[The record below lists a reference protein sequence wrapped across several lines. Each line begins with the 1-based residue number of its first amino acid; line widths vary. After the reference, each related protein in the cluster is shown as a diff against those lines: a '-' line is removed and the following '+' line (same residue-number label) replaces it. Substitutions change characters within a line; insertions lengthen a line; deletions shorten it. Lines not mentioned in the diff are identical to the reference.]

1 MSLSEQKIKF
11 KILNMKL
18 TIKTDERYTET
29 EITVNCN
36 RVSDDI
42 DKLLAAIRLL
52 DMKLTGRK
60 DGRQYILEA
69 SDVVYIDSIDK
80 HTFLY
85 TLNGVYESSLKLY
98 ELEAKLAD
106 RDFVR
111 ASKSSLLN
119 INHIHSI
126 EPDFDRRLIMTMTG
140 DIKLIVSRQYASA
153 VKEKLEVYYD

>member
-1 MSLSEQKIKF
+1 
-11 KILNMKL
+11 MKV
-18 TIKTDERYTET
+18 TINTDERYTET

-60 DGRQYILEA
+60 DGRQYILDV
-69 SDVVYIDSIDK
+69 SDVIYIDSIEK

-85 TLNGVYESSLKLY
+85 SSNCVYESSFKLY
-98 ELEAKLAD
+98 ELEAKLSD
-106 RDFVR
+106 RDFAR
-111 ASKSSLLN
+111 ASKNSLFN

-126 EPDFDRRLIMTMTG
+126 EPDFDRRLILTMTG
-140 DIKLIVSRQYASA
+140 DIKLTVSRQYSAA
-153 VKEKLEVYYD
+153 VKEKLEAYYD

>member
-1 MSLSEQKIKF
+1 
-11 KILNMKL
+11 MKV
-18 TIKTDERYTET
+18 TINTDERYTET

-69 SDVVYIDSIDK
+69 ADVVYIDSIDK

-106 RDFVR
+106 RDFLR
-111 ASKSSLLN
+111 ASKNCLFN

-126 EPDFDRRLIMTMTG
+126 EPDFDRRLILSMTG
-140 DIKLIVSRQYASA
+140 DIKLIVSRQYAAA
-153 VKEKLEVYYD
+153 VKEKLEAYYD

>member
-1 MSLSEQKIKF
+1 
-11 KILNMKL
+11 MKL
-18 TIKTDERYTET
+18 TINTDERYTET

-60 DGRQYILEA
+60 DERQYVLEA
-69 SDVVYIDSIDK
+69 SDVIYIDSIDK

-85 TLNGVYESSLKLY
+85 TSNGVYESSLKLY

-106 RDFVR
+106 CDFLR
-111 ASKSSLLN
+111 ASKSSLFN

-126 EPDFDRRLIMTMTG
+126 EPDFDRRLILSMTTG
-140 DIKLIVSRQYASA
+140 NKLIVSRQYAAA
-153 VKEKLEVYYD
+153 VKERLEAYYD

>member
-1 MSLSEQKIKF
+1 MKI
-11 KILNMKL
+11 
-18 TIKTDERYTET
+18 TINTDERYTET

-69 SDVVYIDSIDK
+69 SDVVYIDSVDK

-85 TLNGVYESSLKLY
+85 TSNGVYESSLKLY

-106 RDFVR
+106 HDFIR
-111 ASKSSLLN
+111 ASKSCLFN
-119 INHIHSI
+119 INHILSI
-126 EPDFDRRLIMTMTG
+126 MPDFDRRLILSMTG
-140 DIKLIVSRQYASA
+140 DIKLIVSRQYAAA
-153 VKEKLEVYYD
+153 VKEILEAYYD

>member
-1 MSLSEQKIKF
+1 MSLSEYKIKF
-11 KILNMKL
+11 KIQNMKV
-18 TIKTDERYTET
+18 TINTDERYTET

-69 SDVVYIDSIDK
+69 SDVVYVDSIDK

-85 TLNGVYESSLKLY
+85 TSNGVYESSLKLY

-106 RDFVR
+106 RDFIR
-111 ASKSSLLN
+111 ASKNSLFN
-119 INHIHSI
+119 INHIQSI

-140 DIKLIVSRQYASA
+140 GIKLIVSRQYAAA
-153 VKEKLEVYYD
+153 VKEKLEAYYD

>member
-1 MSLSEQKIKF
+1 
-11 KILNMKL
+11 MKL
-18 TIKTDERYTET
+18 TINTDERYTET

-52 DMKLTGRK
+52 DMKLTGCK

-69 SDVVYIDSIDK
+69 PDVIYIDSIDK

-85 TLNGVYESSLKLY
+85 TLNGVYESSFKLY

-106 RDFVR
+106 RDFIR
-111 ASKSSLLN
+111 ANKNSLFN
-119 INHIHSI
+119 INHVHSI
-126 EPDFDRRLIMTMTG
+126 EPDFDRRLILSMTT
-140 DIKLIVSRQYASA
+140 DIKLIVSRQYAAA
-153 VKEKLEVYYD
+153 VKEKPEAYYN

>member
-1 MSLSEQKIKF
+1 MKI
-11 KILNMKL
+11 
-18 TIKTDERYTET
+18 TINADERYSET
-29 EITVNCN
+29 EIIVNCN

-60 DGRQYILEA
+60 DGRQFILEA
-69 SDVVYIDSIDK
+69 ADVVYIDSIDK

-85 TLNGVYESSLKLY
+85 TTNSVYESSFKLY

-106 RDFVR
+106 RDFLR
-111 ASKSSLLN
+111 ANKNSLFN
-119 INHIHSI
+119 IKYIHSI
-126 EPDFDRRLIMTMTG
+126 EPDFDRRLILSMTG
-140 DIKLIVSRQYASA
+140 GSKLIVSRQYATA

>member
-1 MSLSEQKIKF
+1 MRV
-11 KILNMKL
+11 
-18 TIKTDERYTET
+18 TINTDERYTET

-36 RVSDDI
+36 HVSDDI

-60 DGRQYILEA
+60 DGRQYIFEA

-85 TLNGVYESSLKLY
+85 ASNGVYESSLKLY

-106 RDFVR
+106 RDFIR
-111 ASKSSLLN
+111 ASKSCLFN
-119 INHIHSI
+119 INHVNSI
-126 EPDFDRRLIMTMTG
+126 EPDFDRRLILSMTG
-140 DIKLIVSRQYASA
+140 DIKLIVSRQYATA
-153 VKEKLEVYYD
+153 VKEKLEAYYD